1 MNDAAQMDALKTIEA
16 WFSGVEGSLTAFSG
30 GVDSALVLYLSHRFL
45 GEKGI
50 GVVAD
55 SPSLKRSDLQIAKD
69 FCQQYGITLRILKT
83 NELDN
88 PDYAK
93 NPFNRCYYCKDTLYR
108 QLREL
113 QESEFPQFHLL
124 NGANQD
130 DLQDHRPGHQ
140 AAKEQTIHSP
150 LADCGLGKAEI
161 RSLARRFE
169 LPVWSKPASPCMS
182 SRIPYGQSVSKEKL
196 SQIESAEVTLNQ
208 LGFEEVRVRHFGDTA
223 RIEAPT
229 DSIPRLQ
236 TLFPLVERALQGIG
250 FQRIEI
256 DEEGLI
262 SGKLNRA
269 IQANG

>member
-1 MNDAAQMDALKTIEA
+1 MNDAAQIDALNRIEA
-16 WFSGVEGSLTAFSG
+16 WFGEIEGSLTAFSG
-30 GVDSALVLYLSHRFL
+30 GVDSALVLFLSHRFL
-45 GEKGI
+45 GKNGI

-69 FCQQYGITLRILKT
+69 FCHQYAIALRILPT

-108 QLREL
+108 RLRDL
-113 QESEFPQFHLL
+113 QATEFPGYHLL
-124 NGANQD
+124 NGANRD

-140 AAKEQTIHSP
+140 AAKEQTILSP

-161 RSLARRFE
+161 RALARRFE

-196 SQIESAEVTLNQ
+196 SQIESAEIALNRF
-208 LGFEEVRVRHFGDTA
+208 GFEEVRVRHFGDTA
-223 RIEAPT
+223 RIEAPVE
-229 DSIPRLQ
+229 SIPRLQ
-236 TLFPLVERALQGIG
+236 TLFSLIEPALIGIG
-250 FQRIEI
+250 FRKVEI
-256 DEEGLI
+256 DEEGLV
-262 SGKLNRA
+262 SGKLNRVLKA
-269 IQANG
+269 DG

>member
-1 MNDAAQMDALKTIEA
+1 MNNAAQTDALNRIQA
-16 WFSGVEGSLTAFSG
+16 WFSEMEGSLTAFSG
-30 GVDSALVLYLSHRFL
+30 GVDSALVLYLSNRFL
-45 GEKGI
+45 GKSGI

-69 FCQQYGITLRILKT
+69 FCQQYDITLRILKT

-113 QESEFPQFHLL
+113 QEREFPNFRML
-124 NGANQD
+124 NGANKD
-130 DLQDHRPGHQ
+130 DLRDHRPGHQ
-140 AAKEQTIHSP
+140 AAQEQTIHSP
-150 LADCGLGKAEI
+150 LADCGLGKSEI

-182 SRIPYGQSVSKEKL
+182 SRIPYGQAVSKEKL
-196 SQIESAEVTLNQ
+196 SQIESAEIALNQ
-208 LGFEEVRVRHFGDTA
+208 FGFEEVRVRHFGDTA

-229 DSIPRLQ
+229 DSIPRLR
-236 TLFPLVERALQGIG
+236 TLLPLVERALRGIG
-250 FQRIEI
+250 FQKIEI

>member
-1 MNDAAQMDALKTIEA
+1 MNDVAQTKALNRIEA
-16 WFSGVEGSLTAFSG
+16 WFGELEGSLTAFSG
-30 GVDSALVLYLSHRFL
+30 GVDSALVLYLSQLFL
-45 GEKGI
+45 GKNGI

-69 FCQQYGITLRILKT
+69 FCKQYDITLRILKT
-83 NELDN
+83 DELDN

-93 NPFNRCYYCKDTLYR
+93 NPFDRCYFCKDTLYR
-108 QLREL
+108 RLREL
-113 QESEFPQFHLL
+113 QECEFPTFHLL

-140 AAKEQTIHSP
+140 AAKEQTIRSP

-161 RSLARRFE
+161 RLLARRFE

-182 SRIPYGQSVSKEKL
+182 SRIPYGQAVSKEKL
-196 SQIESAEVTLNQ
+196 SQIESAEIALNQ
-208 LGFEEVRVRHFGDTA
+208 FGFEEVRVRHFGNTA
-223 RIEAPT
+223 RIEAPN
-229 DSIPRLQ
+229 DLIPRLK
-236 TLFPLVERALQGIG
+236 TLFPLIERALQGIG
-250 FQRIEI
+250 FQKIEI

-269 IQANG
+269 IKANG